1 MRRKRPA
8 LRAGR
13 CRRKGESPPE
23 GLSSSGLVIG
33 RARLRLVTQAWGIDS
48 PTMGELVPWATFLD
62 GALSARGVQPLE
74 RLAAG
79 GDAELREEG
88 LHVRADGVLGD
99 EEPLGDLVGAQ
110 VLVEEEQHLELAG
123 RERGRDHVRDG
134 RLAMAA
140 LAHGLEEPPR
150 DRARERRLSLR
161 DAAQEADDPVR

>member
-33 RARLRLVTQAWGIDS
+33 RARFRLVTRAWGIRS
-48 PTMGELVPWATFLD
+48 PTMGESTP
-62 GALSARGVQPLE
+62 RRVQLLE
-74 RLAAG
+74 RVAAG
-79 GDAELREEG
+79 GDAELREES

-110 VLVEEEQHLELAG
+110 VLVEQEQHLELAG
-123 RERGRDHVRDG
+123 RERGRDRVRDG
-134 RLAMAA
+134 RLAVAA
-140 LAHGLEEPPR
+140 LAYRLEEPPR
-150 DRARERRLSLR
+150 DRSGERRLPLR
-161 DAAQEADDPVR
+161 DAAQEAGDP